1 MWAICKYKKKNLYLL
16 INSLKDKLGSDLKFY
31 IPKIRYEKN
40 NKGKIKII
48 EENILESYCMLYHP
62 KFNDEKIVNYLK
74 YTKGAEYFLNGFRQS
89 QEQIKNFLEYCKSN
103 ENSDGFI
110 TQSFFEK
117 IINKK
122 AKFLNG
128 PFANTIFTIIGNYK
142 DKLKIL
148 TRGFT
153 ITINKKSGY
162 LYRSL

>member
-1 MWAICKYKKKNLYLL
+1 MWTICKYKKKNLYLL

-48 EENILESYCMLYHP
+48 EENILENYCMFYHP

-74 YTKGAEYFLNGFRQS
+74 YTKGAEYFLNGFRQN
-89 QEQIKNFLEYCKSN
+89 QEQIKSFFEYCKSN

-117 IINKK
+117 IISKK